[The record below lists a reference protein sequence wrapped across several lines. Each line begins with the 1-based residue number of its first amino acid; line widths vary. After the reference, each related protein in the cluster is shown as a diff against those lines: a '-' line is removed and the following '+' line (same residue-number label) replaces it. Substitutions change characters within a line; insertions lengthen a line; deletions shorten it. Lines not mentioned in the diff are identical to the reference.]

1 MENTKDLG
9 NPFIRD
15 GHDSP
20 QVELSIEDLLSELQS
35 AFACYIAW
43 DWGDEEFDEAKAQR
57 AYRKIK
63 EKISS
68 HKDYVN

>member
-1 MENTKDLG
+1 MENTKDLN

-20 QVELSIEDLLSELQS
+20 LLELDTDGLLNELQL

-43 DWGDEEFDEAKAQR
+43 DWGDEEFDEAKAQK
-57 AYRKIK
+57 AYKKIK
-63 EKISS
+63 EIIS
-68 HKDYVN
+68 VA